1 MHSVFPFLLAMV
13 IAMVLSVMLA
23 SKRRVSY
30 PLLLLVTGLI
40 VGFIAYLNAEH
51 INPDHIFMAWSFYH

>member
-13 IAMVLSVMLA
+13 ISMMLSLMLA

-40 VGFIAYLNAEH
+40 VGFITHLNAAH
-51 INPDHIFMAWSFYH
+51 INPDLIFTAWSFYH